1 MIYAVGTGRAIANA
15 ASPRLGRRFEDQSE
29 GWASRFADRVPV
41 SPGRIAGE
49 EPVPGMACGKVGLLA
64 DPLGGIHVRRAL
76 HGADLEKVCEVRYRG
91 YAKYFS
97 DPLQVREPL
106 DQIRCD

>member
-49 EPVPGMACGKVGLLA
+49 EPVPGMACGEVGLLGTPSA
-64 DPLGGIHVRRAL
+64 GFMCAAPSTGLIWKKSMKCAT
-76 HGADLEKVCEVRYRG
+76 GAMPSTS
-91 YAKYFS
+91 A
-97 DPLQVREPL
+97 
-106 DQIRCD
+106 IRCRSGNH